1 MISKN
6 NFIKVKSMLSIS
18 ATNCGTIVIRVSIFI
33 VTLFAFTNIAIALN
47 WQDKEVKE
55 TGCPETP
62 IREWK
67 SETLNLHNEKI
78 INIQENKIVIIGNH
92 KSDEYFLRNKKSFK
106 IGEKFIEFNINTDDR
121 KKEVYLKVRP
131 NLINT
136 KTDYENS
143 NNNTYNC

>member
-78 INIQENKIVIIGNH
+78 INIQENKIVIIGNQN
-92 KSDEYFLRNKKSFK
+92 SDEYFLRNKNAFK
-106 IGEKFIEFNINTDDR
+106 IGEKFIEFTVNTDDR
-121 KKEVYLKVRP
+121 KKEFYLKVWP
-131 NLINT
+131 HLIT
-136 KTDYENS
+136 TRIYYEN
-143 NNNTYNC
+143 NTHNC